1 MKPKSNNI
9 FHFTKSLDV
18 LKLILKNGVHPRY
31 CLEDVEWLG
40 VEDHKYMAFPMSCF
54 CDIPL
59 SRISEHTEFY
69 GEYGIGLTKEW
80 GKKNGL
86 NPVIYSSG
94 NGYTQNAFKYFLN
107 TDFHKEIEGE
117 VSAHLYKMW
126 SLLKPV
132 SGNMIVSNNIVSKE
146 FHQENEWRYV
156 PDCDFDILSQNNF
169 DEIKDQKNKELECFK
184 LDFSPS
190 DIKYIFV
197 PEDSDIPN
205 LVNFINSTLDS
216 YPSNDLKILQSR
228 IISLNTLKE
237 DI

>member
-18 LKLILKNGVHPRY
+18 LKLILQNGVQPRY
-31 CLEDVEWLG
+31 CLEDARWLG
-40 VEDHKYMAFPMSCF
+40 FGDHKYIAFPMSCF

-80 GKKNGL
+80 GQKNGL
-86 NPVIYSSG
+86 NPVIYSP
-94 NGYTQNAFKYFLN
+94 NDGYTQNALKHLLY
-107 TDFHKEIEGE
+107 TDFHKDIENE
-117 VSAHLYKMW
+117 VHAHLYKIW

-132 SGNMIVSNNIVSKE
+132 SGNMIISNNNVPKE

-156 PDCDFDILSQNNF
+156 PDSGLNVLFQNEFDKY
-169 DEIKDQKNKELECFK
+169 KDQKNKELERFK
-184 LDFSPS
+184 LDILPS

-205 LVNFINSTLDS
+205 LVNFINNTLDS